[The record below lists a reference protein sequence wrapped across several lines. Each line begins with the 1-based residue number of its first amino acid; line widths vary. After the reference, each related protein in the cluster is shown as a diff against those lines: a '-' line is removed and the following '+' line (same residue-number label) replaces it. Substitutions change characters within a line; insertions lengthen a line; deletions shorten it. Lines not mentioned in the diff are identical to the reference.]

1 MTRNSSRLAEP
12 LCCKASAILIGPQAW
27 QVCCIR
33 TESSPFLQSRM
44 TKLGIPVA
52 PRGKRYYTS
61 DNNRGPLRD

>member
-1 MTRNSSRLAEP
+1 MLQGVGDTDWPKGLA
-12 LCCKASAILIGPQAW
+12 GV

-33 TESSPFLQSRM
+33 TELSPFLQSAM
-44 TKLGIPVA
+44 TELGIPVA